1 MNHCVL
7 LQVAEGIQS
16 LIKVLSKS
24 MERSLTP
31 VACMSC
37 CCRDRGRLSW
47 QIHILIDTSNHTYV
61 HVRVLLQVAEGIQS
75 LIKVLS
81 KSMDSSLTV
90 EKVELATVTRD
101 DASGKVSS
109 SNTARQQM
117 PLVHALSAAVD
128 AASTFPACCYI
139 PWPM

>member
-1 MNHCVL
+1 
-7 LQVAEGIQS
+7 
-16 LIKVLSKS
+16 
-24 MERSLTP
+24 
-31 VACMSC
+31 
-37 CCRDRGRLSW
+37 
-47 QIHILIDTSNHTYV
+47 
-61 HVRVLLQVAEGIQS
+61 VLLQVAEGIQS

-109 SNTARQQM
+109 RDTDRQQM
-117 PLVHALSAAVD
+117 LGMHALSAAAY

-139 PWPM
+139 P